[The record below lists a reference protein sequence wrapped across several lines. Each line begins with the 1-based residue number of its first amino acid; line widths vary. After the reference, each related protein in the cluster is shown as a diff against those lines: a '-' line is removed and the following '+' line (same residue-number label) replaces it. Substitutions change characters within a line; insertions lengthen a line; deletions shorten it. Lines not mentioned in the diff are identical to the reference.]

1 MDNIENYAFV
11 LTSRKFPKNLNLD
24 KKDIFEIFDSEILAN
39 IPYLGDIVST
49 YKGIISLRDRIFTKK
64 FLRFLQAYNNDTVNE
79 YKLTSFRAKI
89 ETDKEYR
96 TKVVETLV
104 EFIDEIRNSNKI
116 EIYSNLFAAYVNGNY
131 NWEYFL
137 DLSECLMKVNL
148 NSLSIITKID
158 TIEGK
163 EVRKYDEKKVS
174 SESDLISSGLAIKMS
189 VWSSDTYPTQFG
201 KDLIKYGIK

>member
-1 MDNIENYAFV
+1 MNNIENYALA
-11 LTSRKFPKNLNLD
+11 LTSREFPQNLNLD
-24 KKDIFEIFDSEILAN
+24 SKNIFEIFDSGVLDS

-64 FLRFLQAYNNDTVNE
+64 FLRFLQAYNNDTVSE
-79 YKLTSFRAKI
+79 DKLISFRAKI

-96 TKVVETLV
+96 TKVVEILI

-116 EIYSNLFAAYVNGNY
+116 EIFSNLFAAYVNGNY

-148 NSLSIITKID
+148 NNLSMISKID

-163 EVRKYDEKKVS
+163 EVQKYDEKTVS

>member
-1 MDNIENYAFV
+1 MDNIENYALV
-11 LTSRKFPKNLNLD
+11 LTSREFPQNLNLD
-24 KKDIFEIFDSEILAN
+24 KKDIFEIFDSGVLDS

-64 FLRFLQAYNNDTVNE
+64 FLRFLQAYNNNTVSE
-79 YKLTSFRAKI
+79 DKLTSFREKI

-116 EIYSNLFAAYVNGNY
+116 EIYSNLFAAYMNGNY

-148 NSLSIITKID
+148 NNLSMITKID
-158 TIEGK
+158 TTEGK
-163 EVRKYDEKKVS
+163 EVQKYDEKKIS

-189 VWSSDTYPTQFG
+189 IWSSDTYPTQFG